1 MPELGHGHHGSR
13 AWWHGL
19 ALAGVLGV
27 ALQLQQAQLCDMA
40 VYAVAFGSGVVVF
53 LVFGFGWGL
62 RRQSLVWRWFALP
75 ALAVTCWAW
84 SGYLAVQRLPTL
96 PPELQGRDFD
106 VQGVV
111 STMPQKGQQA
121 LRFELKVE
129 RMTLVPRK
137 GALSEPVGW
146 TVPEQLSLGWYP
158 RRWLAEGMQE
168 EAVPLPALE
177 AGQRWQLR
185 VRLKTPHGQLNPGGF
200 DHELWMWERGLR
212 VTGYV
217 RVVRD
222 GPSPQLLASAQGQW
236 LQRWRQRVRDQLL
249 AKGEQQASL
258 QAVYGVLA
266 ALVTGDQAAINPED
280 WDVFRATGVAHLM
293 SISGLHITMLV
304 SLMRSMVR
312 VLWRRGVRLSPYA
325 VRSKW
330 VLRWPV
336 QTLANVLAWSAGLAY
351 AVFSGWGVPAQRTVL
366 MLGMAM
372 ALQMSG
378 RRWPW
383 SLIWLWCALGVLV
396 VDPWALLQA
405 GFWLSFVAVG
415 VLLSSTPER
424 VSPVVASDVQP
435 DAPQPGVVH
444 RVHQLGVSAWG
455 LLREQVLIMLALA
468 PLSVLFFG
476 QWSLVGL
483 LANMVAIVWVSY
495 VVTPLALLG
504 VLVPGV
510 WALSAGLMWPLLQA
524 LQAMAQWSSA
534 VLLWPVPPW
543 PLAAL
548 ALAGAWLFMR
558 PWALGLRL
566 LGVPLVLPLLLWQ
579 PWRPALGE
587 FDVWAPDVGQ
597 GNAVFV
603 RTQSSTLLY
612 DTGPRYSEYSDAGE
626 RVLLPWLDRRRE
638 PLSDVVLSHRDTDHT
653 GGVHAVLM
661 RYPGVTLWSSMTV
674 PEDLS
679 RARELRT
686 CAQGRSWRRDGVLF
700 EFIHPQP
707 GYEQIGTATNPGS
720 CVLRI
725 SNGQRAVLLVGDIEA
740 AQEAHMVHNQV
751 LSQVDVLLV
760 PHHGSKTSSSEAF
773 LQAVRPRWS
782 WVQAGHMNR
791 YGHPAGAVMAR
802 YADLGLPVVRTDWCG
817 ALHWRS
823 DVPERTDCW
832 RQQARRYWH
841 DSPP

>member
-1 MPELGHGHHGSR
+1 
-13 AWWHGL
+13 
-19 ALAGVLGV
+19 V
-27 ALQLQQAQLCDMA
+27 
-40 VYAVAFGSGVVVF
+40 
-53 LVFGFGWGL
+53 
-62 RRQSLVWRWFALP
+62 
-75 ALAVTCWAW
+75 
-84 SGYLAVQRLPTL
+84 
-96 PPELQGRDFD
+96 
-106 VQGVV
+106 
-111 STMPQKGQQA
+111 
-121 LRFELKVE
+121 
-129 RMTLVPRK
+129 
-137 GALSEPVGW
+137 
-146 TVPEQLSLGWYP
+146 
-158 RRWLAEGMQE
+158 
-168 EAVPLPALE
+168 
-177 AGQRWQLR
+177 
-185 VRLKTPHGQLNPGGF
+185 
-200 DHELWMWERGLR
+200 
-212 VTGYV
+212 
-217 RVVRD
+217 
-222 GPSPQLLASAQGQW
+222 
-236 LQRWRQRVRDQLL
+236 
-249 AKGEQQASL
+249 
-258 QAVYGVLA
+258 
-266 ALVTGDQAAINPED
+266 
-280 WDVFRATGVAHLM
+280 
-293 SISGLHITMLV
+293 
-304 SLMRSMVR
+304 
-312 VLWRRGVRLSPYA
+312 
-325 VRSKW
+325 
-330 VLRWPV
+330 
-336 QTLANVLAWSAGLAY
+336 
-351 AVFSGWGVPAQRTVL
+351 
-366 MLGMAM
+366 
-372 ALQMSG
+372 
-378 RRWPW
+378 
-383 SLIWLWCALGVLV
+383 
-396 VDPWALLQA
+396 
-405 GFWLSFVAVG
+405 
-415 VLLSSTPER
+415 
-424 VSPVVASDVQP
+424 
-435 DAPQPGVVH
+435 
-444 RVHQLGVSAWG
+444 
-455 LLREQVLIMLALA
+455 LALA

-638 PLSDVVLSHRDTDHT
+638 PLRDLVLSHRDTDHT

-802 YADLGLPVVRTDWCG
+802 YADLGLPVVRTDRCG